1 MVKIQYVK
9 FILYK
14 MIKSRTVWKNLDLQM
29 FKYLKI
35 KIIDLIIILFELVII
50 FHYQIYKYYERRNK
64 RLKYKI

>member
-1 MVKIQYVK
+1 MVKIQHVK

-35 KIIDLIIILFELVII
+35 KIIILFELVII
-50 FHYQIYKYYERRNK
+50 FRYQIYKYYERRNK

>member
-35 KIIDLIIILFELVII
+35 KIIILFELVII

>member
-1 MVKIQYVK
+1 MVKIQHVK

-35 KIIDLIIILFELVII
+35 KIIVLFELVII

>member
-1 MVKIQYVK
+1 
-9 FILYK
+9 

-35 KIIDLIIILFELVII
+35 KIIILFELVII
-50 FHYQIYKYYERRNK
+50 FRYQIYKYYERRNK

>member
-1 MVKIQYVK
+1 
-9 FILYK
+9 

-35 KIIDLIIILFELVII
+35 KIIVLFELVII